1 MNLKEKYLFIKKKS
15 KVDYQISKQFGIKY
29 GLTDYLATVV
39 FREKSEIGKK
49 YFYAHHELV
58 KAYLLKKYGYLLDGY
73 VQTGERISSTGNV
86 WIFWWQGL
94 NEDTPIVVKKCIDSI
109 IANAGDTKV
118 IIIDQDNYSKYVS
131 IPDYIMSKLDRKQ
144 ITLTHFSDILRMAL
158 LSEYGGIWMDATLFM
173 VEKFPRDME
182 NYTIYS
188 IKHNKFSDYH
198 VCKGK
203 WSGFFLACGENNSAL
218 KLFRD
223 FFYEYWKNEDSLIT
237 YFLIDCII
245 AICYE
250 NINEIRTAIDIMP
263 TNNENVF
270 ELQNNLFNDYDEE
283 KYLKMKTDTHIFK
296 LSWKLDFSSDNEGS
310 FYNTLINNQNND

>member
-39 FREKSEIGKK
+39 FREKSKIGKK

-58 KAYLLKKYGYLLDGY
+58 KAYLLKKYGYLLDEY

-86 WIFWWQGL
+86 WLFWWQGL

-118 IIIDQDNYSKYVS
+118 IIIDQDNYSEYVS

-173 VEKFPRDME
+173 VEKFPKDME

-203 WSGFFLACGENNSAL
+203 WSGFFLACGENNSVL

-270 ELQNNLFNDYDEE
+270 ELQNNLFNNYNEE
-283 KYLKMKTDTHIFK
+283 EYLKMKINTHVFK
-296 LSWKLDFSSDNEGS
+296 LSWKLDFSSDNKNA
-310 FYNTLINNQNND
+310 FYNKFLEDKL

>member
-270 ELQNNLFNDYDEE
+270 ELQNNLFNNYNEE
-283 KYLKMKTDTHIFK
+283 EYLKMKINTHVFK
-296 LSWKLDFSSDNEGS
+296 LSWKLDFSSDNKNT
-310 FYNTLINNQNND
+310 FYNKFLEDKL